1 MLKFIEGASGELRES
16 FQIGRVSVYEHRPLL
31 MCVGG
36 NRGNFV
42 FGCIHMHGMCACI
55 QVCKGEAE
63 RKFRESVKILS

>member
-36 NRGNFV
+36 NGKFCV
-42 FGCIHMHGMCACI
+42 WVYTHAWHVYMHSSV
-55 QVCKGEAE
+55 Q
-63 RKFRESVKILS
+63 RES